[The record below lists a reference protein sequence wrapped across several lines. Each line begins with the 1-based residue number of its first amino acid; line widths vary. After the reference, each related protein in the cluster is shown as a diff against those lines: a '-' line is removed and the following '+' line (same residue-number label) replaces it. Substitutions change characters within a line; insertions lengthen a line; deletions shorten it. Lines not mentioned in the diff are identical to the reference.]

1 MDKMANQKRNF
12 FLQKTFLALSYPNY
26 RLWFIGQLV
35 SLFGTWMQTT
45 AQGFFIYEL
54 THSPAY
60 LGYVG
65 FAAGLPTW
73 IFMLYAGVIADRI
86 PRRKIMLI
94 TQTTMMT
101 LAFIL
106 STLAFLKI
114 VQPWHIILLA
124 LGMGIA
130 NAFDAPARQAFVR
143 ELVEPDALTNAIA
156 LNSAMFNTA
165 IAIGPAAGGIIYA
178 ALGPAWCFTING
190 LTFIAVISA
199 LLAMELKVS
208 YKPKTVNSPIMDL
221 KEGIKYTINHPTIR
235 YLILTIGIIALFGA
249 TFVTLLP
256 AWAVKILQGDART
269 NGFLQTARGLGALF
283 SALFIASLGIFH
295 FKGKLLT
302 IGTFLYPI
310 FIILFASTNNFTL
323 SIIFLFFA
331 GTGQILIMNLSNALV
346 QTQVDESMRGRVMG
360 IYTFFFFGLLPFGSL
375 WIGTAAQLLG
385 VRFAI
390 YIAASITL
398 VYAIL
403 IYSFGRPIWRL
414 E

>member
-1 MDKMANQKRNF
+1 MANQNKNF
-12 FLQKTFLALSYPNY
+12 FWHKTFLALRYPNY
-26 RLWFIGQLV
+26 RLWFGGQLV
-35 SLFGTWMQTT
+35 SLFGTWMQST

-65 FAAGLPTW
+65 FAGGLPTW
-73 IFMLYAGVIADRI
+73 LFMLYGGVVADRV
-86 PRRKIMLI
+86 PRRNIMLI
-94 TQTTMMT
+94 TQTTMMI
-101 LAFIL
+101 LAFV
-106 STLAFLKI
+106 LAALTFLKI
-114 VQPWHIILLA
+114 VQPWHIIILA
-124 LGMGIA
+124 LLMGTA

-143 ELVEPDALTNAIA
+143 ELVEPEAMTNAIA

-190 LTFIAVISA
+190 LTFIAVIFA
-199 LLAMELKVS
+199 LLAMKLNFVHS
-208 YKPKTVNSPIMDL
+208 PKTENSVLKDL
-221 KEGIKYTINHPTIR
+221 KQGFKYTFTHPSIR
-235 YLILTIGIIALFGA
+235 FLIMTIGVIALFGT

-256 AWAVKILQGDART
+256 AWSVKILQGDART
-269 NGFLQTARGLGALF
+269 NGFLQTARGLGALT

-323 SIIFLFFA
+323 AVIFLFL
-331 GTGQILIMNLSNALV
+331 GGMGQILIMNLSNSLV
-346 QTQVDESMRGRVMG
+346 QTQVDEGMRGRVMG
-360 IYTFFFFGLLPFGSL
+360 IYTFFFFGLMPFGAL
-375 WIGTAAQLLG
+375 WIGSVANLLG
-385 VRFAI
+385 VRIAI
-390 YIAASITL
+390 YIASSITF

-403 IYSFGRPIWRL
+403 IYALGRPIWRL
-414 E
+414 K

>member
-1 MDKMANQKRNF
+1 MENQNKNF
-12 FLQKTFLALSYPNY
+12 FLKKTFLALRYPNY
-26 RLWFIGQLV
+26 RLWFAGQLV
-35 SLFGTWMQTT
+35 SLFGTWMQSTV
-45 AQGFFIYEL
+45 QGFFIYEL

-73 IFMLYAGVIADRI
+73 LFMLYAGVVADRV
-86 PRRKIMLI
+86 PRRKILLI
-94 TQTTMMT
+94 TQSAMMT

-106 STLAFLKI
+106 AVLTFLKI
-114 VQPWHIILLA
+114 VKPWHIIILA
-124 LGMGIA
+124 LLMGTT

-143 ELVEPDALTNAIA
+143 ELVEPEAITNAIA

-199 LLAMELKVS
+199 LFTMKLESS
-208 YKPKTVNSPIMDL
+208 YKPKTNNSPIMDL
-221 KEGIKYTINHPTIR
+221 KQGIKYTINHPTIR
-235 YLILTIGIIALFGA
+235 YLILTVGIIALFGA

-256 AWAVKILQGDART
+256 AWAVKILHGDAKT
-269 NGFLQTARGLGALF
+269 NGFLQTARGLGALT

-310 FIILFASTNNFTL
+310 FIMLFASTSNFTL
-323 SIIFLFFA
+323 SLIFLYFT
-331 GTGQILIMNLSNALV
+331 GMGQILIMNLSNSLV
-346 QTQVDESMRGRVMG
+346 QTQVDEEMRGRVMG
-360 IYTFFFFGLLPFGSL
+360 IYTFFFFGLMPFGAL
-375 WIGTAAQLLG
+375 WIGTVANILG
-385 VRFAI
+385 VRIAT

-398 VYAIL
+398 AYAIL
-403 IYSFGRPIWRL
+403 IYALGRPIWKL
-414 E
+414 K